1 MAKMFRTARRTISQ
15 CIASHTSV
23 FVILL
28 VNYRGSLGFGQDN
41 ILSLLGNV
49 GSQDVKD
56 VQVRTK
62 EMTVTP
68 DRHFKLLLLL
78 FQKQFSAVCRDQ
90 DNLVYWLIFLVVS
103 SCHGSSLNRGS

>member
-1 MAKMFRTARRTISQ
+1 MRTVLLFIVSRL
-15 CIASHTSV
+15 SV
-23 FVILL
+23 CVVLL

-62 EMTVTP
+62 EMTVTHEQAKSQY
-68 DRHFKLLLLL
+68 RSA
-78 FQKQFSAVCRDQ
+78 FQTSAALVSKAIFSR
-90 DNLVYWLIFLVVS
+90 VS
-103 SCHGSSLNRGS
+103 GSG